1 MSVLMRYVAIWYVSI
16 RYEGEGRT
24 ASSSSFILITT
35 GRIETYQ
42 IATYSIRTLMKM
54 DYWSPKHV
62 ELLNVMNK
70 INHQI
75 LCTLFDYRYK
85 TKFCLTVVQAHHS
98 NRHGP
103 KLITPRFWYISK
115 IQISHKF
122 LQKFQ
127 RLNTSRN
134 RPRVQHT
141 TDCAFIFLISPPSTN
156 LHTTPPPKKK
166 HQNSLAKLW
175 PNRYISQRNP
185 WCSYLISFFISSQ
198 GITFASH
205 LDIYEIRKNSF
216 KFGETV
222 QDSMEWN

>member
-1 MSVLMRYVAIWYVSI
+1 
-16 RYEGEGRT
+16 
-24 ASSSSFILITT
+24 
-35 GRIETYQ
+35 
-42 IATYSIRTLMKM
+42 
-54 DYWSPKHV
+54 
-62 ELLNVMNK
+62 MNK

-156 LHTTPPPKKK
+156 LHTTPPPKKNIK
-166 HQNSLAKLW
+166 THSLNSDQTGTFHSVIRDVRILFLFLFHHKELLLRATWIFTRYGKIVLNLERPFKTVW
-175 PNRYISQRNP
+175 SEINCLLNDNIAIQLLVPNTKKIKPSLHP
-185 WCSYLISFFISSQ
+185 
-198 GITFASH
+198 SH
-205 LDIYEIRKNSF
+205 PQKNL
-216 KFGETV
+216 K
-222 QDSMEWN
+222 